1 MKRGLPLINPGGR
14 PRYAY
19 YVAPVII
26 TFYRLVAVIIIE
38 KARRVRK
45 KKKKGEGEGIT
56 VVTYTSR
63 GSIEFKT

>member
-26 TFYRLVAVIIIE
+26 TFYRLVMVAVIIIE

-45 KKKKGEGEGIT
+45 KKKKGEGEGDYCSN
-56 VVTYTSR
+56 VHLK
-63 GSIEFKT
+63 G